1 MPGSLTFFGQQMHP
15 RKQHGIRGLESS
27 SLKFVY
33 NPFSRSCTVDDFF
46 HPHHLI
52 PAAMT
57 HGDTQPTEEPRG
69 LSMVA
74 YAIAKLGE
82 NKELQ
87 NFNSSR

>member
-1 MPGSLTFFGQQMHP
+1 
-15 RKQHGIRGLESS
+15 
-27 SLKFVY
+27 
-33 NPFSRSCTVDDFF
+33 
-46 HPHHLI
+46 
-52 PAAMT
+52 MT

-87 NFNSSR
+87 KFNSRR